1 MTTYDGLT
9 LNISIDEESYL
20 EVERRIADLYNRT
33 HLGYIGFFVGIVI
46 GFSACLIAVSLT

>member
-1 MTTYDGLT
+1 MTTNYGLT
-9 LNISIDEESYL
+9 LNISIYEESYL

-46 GFSACLIAVSLT
+46 GFSACLIAVSLP